1 MAIIKYPCSTY
12 REVALEALTSLTD
25 DLFYIFQKLEGRVL
39 AGKVNCNAFRNL
51 CYQAGISSY
60 PTVMLYHGV
69 GRNYQG
75 DEIPSQSA
83 EHIIA
88 HVEHVLM
95 QYHNQQSHL
104 PHDEF

>member
-1 MAIIKYPCSTY
+1 
-12 REVALEALTSLTD
+12 VALEALTAHID
-25 DLFYIFQKLEGRVL
+25 DLCYVFQKLEGRVL
-39 AGKVNCNAFRNL
+39 AGKVNCNAFRHL

-60 PTVMLYHGV
+60 PTVMLYHGAD
-69 GRNYQG
+69 RNYQG

-95 QYHNQQSHL
+95 QYHHQQSHL